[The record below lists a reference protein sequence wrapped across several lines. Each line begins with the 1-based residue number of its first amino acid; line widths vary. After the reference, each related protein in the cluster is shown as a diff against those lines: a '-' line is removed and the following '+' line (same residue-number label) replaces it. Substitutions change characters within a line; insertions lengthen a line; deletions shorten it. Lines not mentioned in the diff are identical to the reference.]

1 MQVVQFSR
9 ILKIYKSC
17 FALQKIKV
25 RQRSTNLVVL
35 KHSRL
40 HTKFQSH
47 PSIGKE
53 NFKGF
58 YNIWGCG
65 HLGHATKPIYKN
77 TCSTSH
83 RSFLMLFG
91 FKSSN
96 SFLGKTRHKIG
107 NGVTFREGQIMA
119 LTLDI
124 FFAY

>member
-1 MQVVQFSR
+1 MQVGKFSR

-47 PSIGKE
+47 LSIGEE

-58 YNIWGCG
+58 
-65 HLGHATKPIYKN
+65 TIYGVAAILVMRPSPFIKILVPLL
-77 TCSTSH
+77 TEAF
-83 RSFLMLFG
+83 SFNLVSNHPTG
-91 FKSSN
+91 F
-96 SFLGKTRHKIG
+96 
-107 NGVTFREGQIMA
+107 
-119 LTLDI
+119 
-124 FFAY
+124 